1 MMVDMIDELTSK
13 WLSYN
18 DQVVDLEEGIRI
30 AYSKIK
36 RLDAKIENIQAQIAF
51 LQEQE

>member
-1 MMVDMIDELTSK
+1 MMATRIGKLTSIWK
-13 WLSYN
+13 SYN
-18 DQVVDLEEGIRI
+18 DEVVGLEEDIRI